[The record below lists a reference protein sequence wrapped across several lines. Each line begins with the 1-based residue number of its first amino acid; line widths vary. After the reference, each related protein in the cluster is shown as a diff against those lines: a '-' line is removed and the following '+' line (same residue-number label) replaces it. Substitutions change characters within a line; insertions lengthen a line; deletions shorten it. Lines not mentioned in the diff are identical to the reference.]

1 MSFEQRFALVLLA
14 AFFLASVATSLA
26 AAIVSPAL
34 LARRGACTAREAGA
48 LALFRLLPA
57 AAALA
62 LTLFVLGPGYFAH
75 EQRGEPEGSG
85 VGLVALALGGA
96 WILAASIARLARA
109 WRRTAAIRRQWLA
122 EGREIHIPGAGM
134 PTHAL
139 DLPFPLVA
147 VLGFL
152 RPRLFVSQTVL
163 DACSADELRA
173 IVEHERAHVRR
184 RDNAV
189 RLLMETAP
197 DALPI
202 TRVPAAVAA
211 AWHQAVEQRADDA
224 ATRRLD
230 LASAL
235 VKVARLATLE
245 ATPRAMEL
253 PASALYRGEGRD
265 LLGARVRRLVGAGD
279 AQAARPRW
287 IPALAGVT
295 MAIGAAVAAAAATGA
310 ASRLAHAV
318 LEVTVSRLP

>member
-14 AFFLASVATSLA
+14 AFFLSSVATSVVA
-26 AAIVSPAL
+26 ALLSPVL
-34 LARRGACTAREAGA
+34 LARRGAWTSREAAA

-57 AAALA
+57 ASALA
-62 LTLFVLGPGYFAH
+62 LTFFVLGPGYFEH

-85 VGLVALALGGA
+85 YGLIALALGGV
-96 WILAASIARLARA
+96 WIAGASIARLARA

-122 EGREIHIPGAGM
+122 EGREVSIPNAGM
-134 PTHAL
+134 PACVL

-147 VLGFL
+147 VLGFA

-163 DACSADELRA
+163 DACSPAEMRA

-197 DALPI
+197 DLLAF
-202 TRVPAAVAA
+202 TRVTDALAG
-211 AWHQAVEQRADDA
+211 AWHQAVEQRADAA

-235 VKVARLATLE
+235 VKVARLAALQT
-245 ATPRAMEL
+245 ASPAIEL

-265 LLGARVRRLVGAGD
+265 MIGARVRRLVGDDRGD
-279 AQAARPRW
+279 TRPRW
-287 IPALAGVT
+287 IPALAGCAA
-295 MAIGAAVAAAAATGA
+295 AIGAFVMAAAATGA

-318 LEVTVSRLP
+318 LEITVSRLP